1 MLKKILIVLL
11 ALTLIAT
18 PAMAT
23 CPTYW
28 NDPSLTCITSQ
39 NWVQFVGNWTYW
51 NTSTWSNFNNY
62 DTLSQANARNAS
74 IWNNFQNYETV
85 SNASAMNATIWY
97 ALGNVSVDLSGL
109 VFQNGTRIMT
119 GSLNAGGFNV
129 SNVSTPVVSTDAAT
143 KGYTDSGISSAES
156 LVDGWIQT
164 NNSATLSTVSSW
176 ISENN
181 SATLSTADSHISSN
195 MSGVLHLTGGTMVGQ
210 INAGGYNLSN
220 VSAPISSGD
229 VVNLNYFNTYP
240 SGNGDTWNAVVVNSS
255 SLSANN
261 GYIPTNTTRTQFTLP
276 SSASPGQSVKI
287 TGFGSGG
294 WVIKQNSGQTIY
306 FTGLVNTTPGTAGN
320 VTSNTAY
327 DSISLRCTATN
338 TAWVAELF
346 TGNLK
351 VN

>member
-11 ALTLIAT
+11 ALTLITT

-23 CPTYW
+23 CPASW
-28 NDPSLTCITSQ
+28 NDPALTCIITQ
-39 NWVQFVGNWTYW
+39 NWHDFVNNWTYQ
-51 NTSTWSNFNNY
+51 NT
-62 DTLSQANARNAS
+62 S
-74 IWNNFQNYETV
+74 IWNNFASYDTI
-85 SNASAMNATIWY
+85 SNQSQVNQSLWASLNSANSAM
-97 ALGNVSVDLSGL
+97 L
-109 VFQNGTRIMT
+109 FHNGTRVMT

-143 KGYTDSGISSAES
+143 KGYTDSEISSAES
-156 LVDGWIQT
+156 LVSGWIQT
-164 NNSATLSTVSSW
+164 NNSATLSMVSSW

-181 SATLSTADSHISSN
+181 SATLSTADAHIASN
-195 MSGVLHLTGGTMVGQ
+195 MSGVLHLTGGTMTGQ
-210 INAGGYNLSN
+210 IDSGGYNLSN

-229 VVNLNYFNTYP
+229 AVNLNYFNTYP

-255 SLSANN
+255 SLAVNN
-261 GYIPTNTTRTQFTLP
+261 GYIPTNTTRTQFILP
-276 SSASPGQSVKI
+276 ATASPGQSVKI

-294 WVIKQNSGQTIY
+294 WVIGQNAGQTIY
-306 FTGLVNTTPGTAGN
+306 FTGLVNTTPGTTGN

-346 TGNLK
+346 TGNLQ